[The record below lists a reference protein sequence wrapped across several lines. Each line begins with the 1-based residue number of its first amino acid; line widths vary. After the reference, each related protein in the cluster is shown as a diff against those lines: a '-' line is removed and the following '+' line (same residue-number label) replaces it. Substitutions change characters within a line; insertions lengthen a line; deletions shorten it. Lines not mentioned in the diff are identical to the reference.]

1 MITDLG
7 PVDEDGDYSVIEE
20 AAVCWKLL
28 ASVGRS
34 RARGVR
40 RTVWLLPPRQT
51 NERAVP
57 AVMAIVATV
66 VAVGVIAERHHLL
79 AGDAGSKERPRVL
92 ALPRR
97 SSRRHNCR
105 TVLL

>member
-1 MITDLG
+1 
-7 PVDEDGDYSVIEE
+7 
-20 AAVCWKLL
+20 
-28 ASVGRS
+28 
-34 RARGVR
+34 
-40 RTVWLLPPRQT
+40 
-51 NERAVP
+51 
-57 AVMAIVATV
+57 MAIVATV

-105 TVLL
+105 AALL

>member
-40 RTVWLLPPRQT
+40 RTVCLPPRQT

-97 SSRRHNCR
+97 SSRRHKCR
-105 TVLL
+105 AALL